1 VIGNLEAQKLNLI
14 LASGDHPETA
24 KKVAQ
29 SLGIK
34 TWQGGLSP
42 EDKAKMVRK
51 LQEAGRKVVF
61 LGDGMNDAAALT
73 QADVGIAMGTGSDIA
88 KSSGGITF
96 VKGNLINLEQVFSIS
111 HSMMRNIRQNLFW
124 AFSYNLIGIPVAAGL
139 FYPVWGI
146 QLTPVFASLAM
157 TFSSLLVIGNSL
169 RLKTKKYRNAK

>member
-1 VIGNLEAQKLNLI
+1 
-14 LASGDHPETA
+14 
-24 KKVAQ
+24 
-29 SLGIK
+29 
-34 TWQGGLSP
+34 
-42 EDKAKMVRK
+42 
-51 LQEAGRKVVF
+51 
-61 LGDGMNDAAALT
+61 MNDAAALT

-96 VKGNLINLEQVFSIS
+96 VKGNLINLEQAFSIS

-124 AFSYNLIGIPVAAGL
+124 AFSYNLIGIPVAAGV

-157 TFSSLLVIGNSL
+157 TFSSLFVIGNSL